1 MKVSSAL
8 IVCGGYRARALD
20 LLLIRAECW
29 RLTRKVADAVL
40 YRRGV
45 WRVWRDGEPGC
56 SGLASELAAPGT
68 SPRPRPVR
76 RFLRLGIEKAKPRG
90 WPFGASSF
98 LEGECKHAQ
107 NPTSEHPK
115 AKPRSFAGFGVSIS
129 SCRGVVQED
138 LAGMISAPTP

>member
-1 MKVSSAL
+1 MASPAVL
-8 IVCGGYRARALD
+8 G
-20 LLLIRAECW
+20 W
-29 RLTRKVADAVL
+29 RLNWRRQALHQDPDPFADFF
-40 YRRGV
+40 V
-45 WRVWRDGEPGC
+45 W
-56 SGLASELAAPGT
+56 
-68 SPRPRPVR
+68 
-76 RFLRLGIEKAKPRG
+76 GIEKAKPRG